1 MPQRTAIDTKVV
13 ETRREHF
20 TDVLEEL
27 RKKGNQTSSCELSL
41 ERIRVPDFCFKRWWG
56 QEGVYICLTSV

>member
-1 MPQRTAIDTKVV
+1 MLTGQFSLPQRTVIETKVV

-27 RKKGNQTSSCELSL
+27 RKKGTRLAHVS
-41 ERIRVPDFCFKRWWG
+41 
-56 QEGVYICLTSV
+56 